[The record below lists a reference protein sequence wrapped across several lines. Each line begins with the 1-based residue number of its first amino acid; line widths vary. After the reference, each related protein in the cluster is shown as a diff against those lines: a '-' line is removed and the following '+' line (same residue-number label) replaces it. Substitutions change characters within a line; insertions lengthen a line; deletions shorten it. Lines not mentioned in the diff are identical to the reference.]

1 MTFEIR
7 SNGVTLCTSSIPN
20 AGYQTDTLRDMERSG
35 MHLYCDGKRLRTASL
50 TKTHPLNHDRRT
62 NETRRNQT

>member
-1 MTFEIR
+1 VTFEIR

-50 TKTHPLNHDRRT
+50 TKTHPLNHEKE
-62 NETRRNQT
+62 NHNV